1 MRVAVLDC
9 CCPNPEELSQ
19 FASVGDLIIEWLQPH
34 MVEAELVRIDAWGG
48 EVLPAAGAFDGF
60 IVSGSELGVYDETS
74 WIGPVRQLL
83 LDIREAGRPVF
94 GICFGH
100 QLMADTYGG
109 KAEKINATYAAGS
122 RRFQQ
127 GSSGSGNAEGSME
140 FDAFVLHGDQVTNVP
155 PGAKVTCAAGH
166 CPVGALAYDFPAM
179 SVQFHPEYERSY
191 VEAVIDLMDGDLL
204 QGHEVADSH
213 KSLEAAEVARDLY
226 AREVAQFL
234 RQGVSGR
241 EFVDRHLP

>member
-34 MVEAELVRIDAWGG
+34 MEQAELVRIDAWGG
-48 EVLPAAGAFDGF
+48 ETLPASNDFDGF
-60 IVSGSELGVYDETS
+60 IVSGSELGVYDETN
-74 WIGPVRQLL
+74 WMGPVRQLL
-83 LDIREAGRPVF
+83 LDIREAGKPVF

-109 KAEKINATYAAGS
+109 KAEKINATYAAGT
-122 RRFQQ
+122 RRFLRKTGQQ
-127 GSSGSGNAEGSME
+127 EMAGGE
-140 FDAFVLHGDQVTNVP
+140 FDAYVLHGDQVTRIP
-155 PGAKVTCAAGH
+155 PGARVTCAAGH

-204 QGHEVADSH
+204 RGGEVEASH
-213 KSLEAAEVARDLY
+213 KSMESAAVAPDLY
-226 AREVAQFL
+226 AREVALFL
-234 RQGVSGR
+234 REGVSGH
-241 EFVDRHLP
+241 EFVDRHLA